1 MQYNYVVTA
10 HKPSNVNL
18 SVTGRKPALIAT
30 PILPSCPSA
39 VLAALPSLS
48 RLFAPSSPSS
58 LVLPPLPSTSED
70 ALFSVHACPFRSA
83 FDPFA
88 AAEHPCTTHTH
99 LPLHPFRSSFHHLL
113 ISSHPGAASLSPPRP
128 PETYISTLHP
138 CCHCMVSPAACTVR
152 MAPLHRDR
160 LSFDRDSALAAHPCI
175 PLHLLHQSPP
185 PPSQNR
191 RAPSTS
197 SIHTPE
203 EGTDLFESQATS
215 PGRTT

>member
-1 MQYNYVVTA
+1 MRMHPGTLLIQLRMACPSWWHMVKIVTKWMNEDDVTDHCVGKKTSKKRINCIVGFRKKTRQKVDFTGGREMQYNYVVTA

-88 AAEHPCTTHTH
+88 AAKHPCTTHTH

-113 ISSHPGAASLSPPRP
+113 DLFSPWRRFSL
-128 PETYISTLHP
+128 
-138 CCHCMVSPAACTVR
+138 
-152 MAPLHRDR
+152 
-160 LSFDRDSALAAHPCI
+160 
-175 PLHLLHQSPP
+175 
-185 PPSQNR
+185 
-191 RAPSTS
+191 PSTPS
-197 SIHTPE
+197 
-203 EGTDLFESQATS
+203 
-215 PGRTT
+215 